1 MTSRRLLI
9 RPPASGRGFSTE
21 EFVWRRG
28 RGQSSFQTN
37 LDPELRNLGA
47 VPLPNRDLVGL
58 ATSVFLADRTIERPR
73 SWERE
78 IELEVPVYDP
88 DRWNRV
94 AAALATTL
102 EVLSSDHWALSF
114 VQRPKDD
121 LSTVASRPEVD
132 RVLLFS
138 GGADSLCGAVRALA
152 SGERLLLVSH
162 WDWTG
167 HSAVQ
172 KQLAGWLARRFPKQ
186 IYLWRINLN
195 RSQRQLGGGTFGN
208 EPTRRTRSLLFLALG
223 LASAA
228 IEPAV
233 PLWIAENGFA
243 ALNPPLA
250 GERRGALST
259 RTTHPLVLSELHIA
273 VQNVGGYNEF
283 NNPFES
289 LTKGQMYSEVAQ
301 SLGVKD
307 AETILAMS
315 HSCSHVRYAAGTG
328 FPPATQCGVCFGCL
342 VRRAAFLAA
351 GLNDSTTYLSRAIA
365 LGNQPTHLRRTAEAE
380 IRTVRYAGHRG
391 VTAADLLSMGLP
403 DALSLDDA
411 LDVAQR
417 GLRELA
423 AVVDAEPDLMRIS
436 S

>member
-1 MTSRRLLI
+1 MTARRLLI

-28 RGQSSFQTN
+28 HGQSSFHTN
-37 LDPELRNLGA
+37 VDPELRNLGA
-47 VPLPNRDLVGL
+47 VPLPNRDLVAV
-58 ATSVFLADRTIERPR
+58 ATGVFLADRTIKRPR

-88 DRWNRV
+88 DRWNSV
-94 AAALATTL
+94 TALLATTL
-102 EVLSSDHWALSF
+102 EVLSSDQWTLSP

-138 GGADSLCGAVRALA
+138 GGADSLCGAVRSLA
-152 SGERLLLVSH
+152 NGERLLLVSH

-186 IYLWRINLN
+186 VYQWRINLG
-195 RSQRQLGGGTFGN
+195 RRETQLGGGTFGN
-208 EPTRRTRSLLFLALG
+208 EVTRRTRSLLFLSLG

-259 RTTHPLVLSELHIA
+259 RTTHPLVLSELQRA
-273 VQNVGGYNEF
+273 VEDVGGYHEL

-289 LTKGQMYSEVAQ
+289 LTKGQMYSEVAH
-301 SLGVKD
+301 SLGGQD
-307 AETILAMS
+307 AEAILAMS

-328 FPPATQCGVCFGCL
+328 YPPATQCGVCFGCL

-351 GLNDSTTYLSRAIA
+351 GLDDSTTYLNEAIA
-365 LGNQPTHLRRTAEAE
+365 RENQPRHLRTTADAE
-380 IRTVRYAGHRG
+380 VRTVRYAGHRG
-391 VTAADLLSMGLP
+391 VTAADLLAMGLP
-403 DALSLDDA
+403 DDLALDDA

-423 AVVDAEPDLMRIS
+423 DVVDAEPDLVSIS

>member
-9 RPPASGRGFSTE
+9 RPPASGRGFSTA

-28 RGQSSFQTN
+28 RGQSSFHTN
-37 LDPELRNLGA
+37 LDPELRDLGA
-47 VPLPNRDLVGL
+47 VPLPNRDLVAL
-58 ATSVFLADRTIERPR
+58 ATGVFLADRTIERPR
-73 SWERE
+73 SWERA
-78 IELEVPVYDP
+78 IELEIPVYDP
-88 DRWNRV
+88 DRWNSV
-94 AAALATTL
+94 AAALTTTL
-102 EVLSSDHWALSF
+102 EVLSSDRWTLTFA
-114 VQRPKDD
+114 QRPKDD

-152 SGERLLLVSH
+152 SRERLLLVSH

-172 KQLAGWLARRFPKQ
+172 KQLARWLAQRFPKQ
-186 IYLWRINLN
+186 VYLWRLNLS
-195 RSQRQLGGGTFGN
+195 RRETQLGGGTFGN
-208 EPTRRTRSLLFLALG
+208 EATRRTRSLLFLALG

-259 RTTHPLVLSELHIA
+259 RTTHPLVLRELQRA
-273 VQNVGGYNEF
+273 VRDVGGYHDF

-289 LTKGQMYSEVAQ
+289 LTKGQMFSEVAQ
-301 SLGVKD
+301 SLGGKD
-307 AETILAMS
+307 AEAILAMS

-328 FPPATQCGVCFGCL
+328 YPPATQCGVCFGCL

-351 GLNDSTTYLSRAIA
+351 GLNDSTTYLNSAIA
-365 LGNQPTHLRRTAEAE
+365 AEDQPRHLRTTADTEV
-380 IRTVRYAGHRG
+380 RTVRYAGHRG
-391 VTAADLLSMGLP
+391 VTAADVLSMGLP
-403 DALSLDDA
+403 DDFELDDA
-411 LDVAQR
+411 LEVAQR

-423 AVVDAEPDLMRIS
+423 QVVDAEPDLVRVS